1 MQMYVH
7 WHSDMF
13 SCFEACFVITPLS
26 PSVAGIKIFEGGWRE
41 SAVNSRQMGALSRDR
56 MDEEYRQNSRRSDCP
71 TSFPGKVPRIRDKW
85 VHFPGTKNENGG
97 KVYQKRE
104 SISYL
109 RLISDVA
116 VRKSGCRQFY
126 NKLNISTLK
135 TQVNISAV

>member
-1 MQMYVH
+1 MQIYLH

-13 SCFEACFVITPLS
+13 TCFEACFVITQSLS
-26 PSVAGIKIFEGGWRE
+26 PRNQIFEGGGE

-104 SISYL
+104 S
-109 RLISDVA
+109 
-116 VRKSGCRQFY
+116 RQFY

-135 TQVNISAV
+135 NASAHFESFKWPKCASVLLIA